1 MALNYTYTNYKD
13 VHTLTNNES
22 LDMTYTIVI
31 NSCDAS
37 TTITTGIMTPGQSIT
52 LNFATDGHYTIDL
65 STLAATDSFDID
77 YFQNLLMSFISDAER
92 LLCGCAKCDDCSECN
107 ECQDYLSAFMKS
119 FAFNSVNAPLYQEYV
134 NLIAQGVVC
143 DFTDEVICSI
153 IHEKVFGTP
162 SVKEPMLK
170 ILSYYYAAFYYKDY
184 FMASDSEEQDYITT
198 KYKFAKIAKCM
209 KKLGVDPAEILTEIE
224 SGSNVYYWQLTNTAD
239 TIVQVI
245 PLLSPSYI
253 LGKPSLP
260 FTVFEAGNIVSYA
273 NVGRICFAIMPTQ
286 IQNFLI
292 LDSLNNDVT
301 DEFDI
306 HYDNTMSLALFVSK
320 IPYSFGSIYFKFK
333 KLP

>member
-77 YFQNLLMSFISDAER
+77 YFQNLLMSFIS
-92 LLCGCAKCDDCSECN
+92 SECN

-119 FAFNSVNAPLYQEYV
+119 FAFNSVNAPLYQAYV
-134 NLIAQGVVC
+134 DLIAQGVVC

-170 ILSYYYAAFYYKDY
+170 ILSYYYSAFYYKDY
-184 FMASDSEEQDYITT
+184 FMASDSAEQEYITT

-209 KKLGVDPAEILTEIE
+209 KKLGVDPTEILAQVE
-224 SGSNVYYWQLTNTAD
+224 SESKVYYWQLTNTAD
-239 TIVQVI
+239 TITQVI

-253 LGKPSLP
+253 LGKPSSP
-260 FTVFEAGNIVSYA
+260 FSVFEAGNIVSYA
-273 NVGRICFAIMPTQ
+273 SVGRICFAIMPTQ

-306 HYDNTMSLALFVSK
+306 HYENSMSLALFVSK